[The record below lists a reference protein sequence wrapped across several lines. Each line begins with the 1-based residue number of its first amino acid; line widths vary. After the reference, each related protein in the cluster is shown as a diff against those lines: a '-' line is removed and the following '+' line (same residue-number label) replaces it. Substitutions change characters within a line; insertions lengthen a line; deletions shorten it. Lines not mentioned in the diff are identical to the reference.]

1 VSTIFESFRQLE
13 TGLSRNYPGVGLGL
27 AVAQKLAI
35 LLRGD
40 LSVQSEPGKGST
52 FSLRFPIRLST
63 EVQLRPVD
71 FRRVRGH
78 VLVVDDDSVAQTI
91 ASHVLRRQNYEVEC
105 VCNGAA
111 AIDKVCRS
119 TFDLILMDLQMP
131 GMDGF
136 QTAEYIRA
144 IPAYAETP
152 IIAVTANCSS
162 DYRDRCMQ
170 TGMQGFL
177 AKPVQSGELVKAVER
192 HLAGRTPSPHA
203 A

>member
-1 VSTIFESFRQLE
+1 
-13 TGLSRNYPGVGLGL
+13 
-27 AVAQKLAI
+27 
-35 LLRGD
+35 
-40 LSVQSEPGKGST
+40 
-52 FSLRFPIRLST
+52 
-63 EVQLRPVD
+63 
-71 FRRVRGH
+71 
-78 VLVVDDDSVAQTI
+78 
-91 ASHVLRRQNYEVEC
+91 LRRHDYEVEC
-105 VCNGAA
+105 VCNGPA
-111 AIDKVCRS
+111 AIDKVSRS

-136 QTAEYIRA
+136 QTAKYIRA

-177 AKPVQSGELVKAVER
+177 AKPVQSRELVKAVER